1 MFTYQ
6 TRPDLS
12 VDQSASLDAYAALH
26 GRVQRSLFA
35 AMQAGGKLN
44 DLKRDFLIRF
54 GITARQFNA
63 LRIELDGKIASIKER
78 RPELIAESETRIR
91 KAIKVIAK
99 LQKSDSRRNK
109 LHRRVADLRKVDRP
123 DQSTHR
129 RRNGGDRYAREG
141 GRQARGDR
149 KAQFPEEESG
159 TGSSRSGAG
168 AHAVLVCL
176 QQSRFRPQ
184 GGVRPG
190 RRGSD

>member
-12 VDQSASLDAYAALH
+12 VDQSAVLDAYAALH

-44 DLKRDFLIRF
+44 NLKRDFLIRF

-91 KAIKVIAK
+91 KAIKVITK

-109 LHRRVADLRKVDRP
+109 LHHKQRRLATLQHRLAAMKAD
-123 DQSTHR
+123 Q
-129 RRNGGDRYAREG
+129 
-141 GRQARGDR
+141 QAGTVRLCFGSKKR
-149 KAQFPEEESG
+149 FHAQYDL
-159 TGSSRSGAG
+159 A
-168 AHAVLVCL
+168 
-176 QQSRFRPQ
+176 
-184 GGVRPG
+184 
-190 RRGSD
+190 